1 MKKWKWLN
9 VSALMAGALALT
21 GLPTPSVAQVKEI
34 KIGVIAPISG
44 PWAKLGELVVAGAQ
58 MGVDHINEAG
68 GIKKLG
74 GAKLKLVVFDTG
86 DSVERAK
93 NAAQRMV
100 SQEPDLVGATGCVL
114 SSFTLAAT
122 EVTERAELP
131 FLTYS
136 YSDQITARG
145 FKYVFKTSPTS
156 GQLSTGAL
164 PTILKIATEATGKKP
179 ETVGIVGDNTASPVS
194 FTKPMREG
202 GIAALGMKLVVDET
216 YTPPLS
222 DASAVIQQVRSR
234 RPDLL
239 LMLATTISD
248 DKLIM
253 EKLTEVGLGGGKIP
267 VVANGTHIGSPD
279 LIKNTDPAVL
289 EGVMSIVGNWGGK
302 GQEKVAEAFRKRTG
316 MPWVTE
322 DFLSSYGDMWIFKE
336 ALELAGV
343 AEKKAVAKAMRELD
357 LTDGPALFYPGK
369 RVKFDETGMRVGAQL
384 VIYQWQNGVP
394 VTVFPETSAVAKV
407 KWPKP

>member
-1 MKKWKWLN
+1 L
-9 VSALMAGALALT
+9 SLAAL
-21 GLPTPSVAQVKEI
+21 PSQAAAQGKEV
-34 KIGVIAPISG
+34 KIGVLAPISG

-58 MGVDHINEAG
+58 MGVDHVNEAG
-68 GIKKLG
+68 GIASLG
-74 GAKLKLVVFDTG
+74 GAKLKLVIFDTG

-131 FLTYS
+131 FITYS

-156 GQLSTGAL
+156 GQLATGAL
-164 PTILKIATEATGKKP
+164 PTILKLAVDATGKKP
-179 ETVGIVGDNTASPVS
+179 ATIGIVGDNTASPVS

-202 GIAALGMKLVVDET
+202 GIAGLGLRLVVDET
-216 YTPPLS
+216 YTPPLA
-222 DASAVIQQVRSR
+222 DASTVIQQVRAR

-248 DKLIM
+248 DKLIL
-253 EKLTEVGLGGGKIP
+253 EKLNEVGLGGGKIP

-302 GQEKVAEAFRKRTG
+302 GQEQVTEAFRKRTG
-316 MPWVTE
+316 MPWLTE
-322 DFLSSYGDMWIFKE
+322 DFLSSYGDIFIFKA
-336 ALELAGV
+336 ALEAAGV
-343 AEKKAVAKAMRELD
+343 GERKAVAKALRELD

-384 VIYQWQNGVP
+384 LIYQWQNGVP
-394 VTVFPETSAVAKV
+394 VTIFPETSATATA
-407 KWPKP
+407 KWPKS